1 MGTRGRKLFL
11 RPSPRKWRTKNCNY
25 GTIVRYNDLQIPVNE
40 FPILI
45 VSPSHSGPCCF
56 LAMKVFQQEFHEG
69 MAIYQYKR
77 CELCGY
83 TVRHVLR
90 IVPDAWMIA
99 DLKKAISRT
108 LRREHGW

>member
-1 MGTRGRKLFL
+1 
-11 RPSPRKWRTKNCNY
+11 
-25 GTIVRYNDLQIPVNE
+25 
-40 FPILI
+40 
-45 VSPSHSGPCCF
+45 
-56 LAMKVFQQEFHEG
+56 MKVFQQEFHEG